1 MSSSQNTS
9 RPLLTALGPIGWIGA
24 GFALCALVLVDPLD
38 WHTLD
43 DTLLSRLGRGHQM
56 AAPAPD
62 GRGEPLFYRHPM
74 DPTISSPV
82 PAKDE
87 MGMDYVP
94 VYADDA
100 AGAAGATVRIDPA
113 VVQNMNVQSVPV
125 ERHDLAHD
133 VRSVGYLEYDP
144 ERMVSVTTKY
154 EGWVEKVYVNHVGEP
169 VTAGQPLFEIY
180 SPELLQTGQE
190 LLSALQY
197 AKRFADA
204 PEDARHRA
212 EALVEAARTR
222 LGYWDISAR
231 QIAELEKSGEVF
243 RTLEVVAPASGLV
256 MKRLPGLEGM
266 ALRPGMETFHI
277 ADLSSLWLSV
287 EVFEDQVAWIEVGTP
302 AEVTFNYSPS
312 EIFRGTVRIIEPE
325 FSERT
330 RTLRVKLEVP
340 NPDGRLRA
348 GMFATVVFRPVAAR
362 RALTV
367 PSLAV
372 LRTGQRQMVVVE
384 LGDGRFAPREVTL
397 GHEGRGRV
405 EVLAGLEEGERVVTS
420 AQFLIDSEAS
430 LQEAVQKMIAAS
442 RSAPPMEEME
452 SPHHHHPQPS
462 PDPDPPAMDS
472 AGHAMPHDRSH
483 EKKDDGDAR

>member
-1 MSSSQNTS
+1 M
-9 RPLLTALGPIGWIGA
+9 
-24 GFALCALVLVDPLD
+24 
-38 WHTLD
+38 
-43 DTLLSRLGRGHQM
+43 
-56 AAPAPD
+56 
-62 GRGEPLFYRHPM
+62 
-74 DPTISSPV
+74 
-82 PAKDE
+82 
-87 MGMDYVP
+87 
-94 VYADDA
+94 
-100 AGAAGATVRIDPA
+100 RIDPA

-302 AEVTFNYSPS
+302 AEVTFNYSPG

-397 GHEGRGRV
+397 GHQGRGRV
-405 EVLAGLEEGERVVTS
+405 EVLTGLEEGERVVTS

-442 RSAPPMEEME
+442 RSAPAMEEMD
-452 SPHHHHPQPS
+452 SSHHHHHRPS
-462 PDPDPPAMDS
+462 PDPDPPAMDHS
-472 AGHAMPHDRSH
+472 GHAMPHDMSH

>member
-56 AAPAPD
+56 AATAPE

-100 AGAAGATVRIDPA
+100 AAATGGATVRIDPA

-302 AEVTFNYSPS
+302 AEVTFNYSPG

-362 RALTV
+362 RALSV

-397 GHEGRGRV
+397 GHQGRGRV
-405 EVLAGLEEGERVVTS
+405 EVLTGLEEGERVVTS

-442 RSAPPMEEME
+442 RSAPAMEELD
-452 SPHHHHPQPS
+452 SSHHHHHRPS
-462 PDPDPPAMDS
+462 PDSDPPAMDHS
-472 AGHAMPHDRSH
+472 GHAMPH